1 MTDAPSNRHPAA
13 TDTPSAAAG
22 PVPPAGRSAAGHA
35 VVDGKQPSG
44 GSVPSSN
51 HARAGDPVEWVLLEE
66 RAGFNGFLTVNQ
78 RRYRLPDG
86 REVDWDVFG
95 PKTASGITSGIT
107 VLPLTPEGKVV
118 TIRIFRPGPDR
129 VVTNLPG
136 GLVEPGEDPA
146 VAGVREL
153 EEETGYTCESFE
165 LVSWNWSAASSV
177 YRKYVGIARGCRPD
191 GTQALDEF
199 EDCVPVELTVSEFRA
214 ELRTSGAMTGIDAAY
229 LALDHAGLL

>member
-1 MTDAPSNRHPAA
+1 MTDQSAKRAPGR
-13 TDTPSAAAG
+13 AAAG
-22 PVPPAGRSAAGHA
+22 RAG
-35 VVDGKQPSG
+35 VEEDQVSG
-44 GSVPSSN
+44 GADP
-51 HARAGDPVEWVLLEE
+51 GDWELLDE
-66 RAGFNGFLTVNQ
+66 RLGFDGYLTVNQ

-95 PKTASGITSGIT
+95 PKTVSGITSGIT
-107 VLPLTPEGKVV
+107 VLPLTPEGRIV

-146 VAGVREL
+146 VAGAREL

-165 LVSWNWSAASSV
+165 LVGWNWSAASSV

-191 GTQALDEF
+191 GQQALDEF
-199 EDCVPVELTVSEFRA
+199 EDCVPVELTVDQLRA
-214 ELRTSGAMTGIDAAY
+214 ELRTPGAMTGIDAAY
-229 LALDHAGLL
+229 VALDHAGLI

>member
-1 MTDAPSNRHPAA
+1 M
-13 TDTPSAAAG
+13 DTTSTAAG
-22 PVPPAGRSAAGHA
+22 AVPPGDRA
-35 VVDGKQPSG
+35 VVDD
-44 GSVPSSN
+44 V
-51 HARAGDPVEWVLLEE
+51 RAGDPVSWELLGE
-66 RAGFNGFLTVNQ
+66 RPGFNGFLTVNQ

-107 VLPLTPEGKVV
+107 VLPLTPEGRIV

-136 GLVEPGEDPA
+136 GLVEVGEDPA

-165 LVSWNWSAASSV
+165 LVAWNWSAASSV

-191 GTQALDEF
+191 GRQALDEF
-199 EDCVPVELTVSEFRA
+199 EDCIPVELTVAQLRA
-214 ELRTSGAMTGIDAAY
+214 ELRTPGAMTGIDAAY
-229 LALDHAGLL
+229 IALDHAGLL